1 MRIGN
6 RRDFFSGAG
15 LAAIA
20 AIMWQQIAPLSLI
33 QGTSLGAGG
42 LPKLSALALGLF
54 GLYFLFKGIFT
65 RGRKIGVIPVAGI
78 LTIAVAVATFV
89 LGLDRLGIAIAGTF
103 AAFLAG
109 FAAPD
114 RRLKELLIFSP
125 LLSAACILLFVY
137 LLGVPVPLWPSF

>member
-15 LAAIA
+15 LTAIA
-20 AIMWQQIAPLSLI
+20 AVMWQQIAPLSFI

-54 GLYFLFKGIFT
+54 GLYFLFKGICT
-65 RGRKIGVIPVAGI
+65 RGKEVGVIPVAGI
-78 LTIAVAVATFV
+78 LTITAAVAVFV
-89 LGLDRLGIAIAGTF
+89 LGLDRFGIATVGTL
-103 AAFLAG
+103 AAFLSG

-114 RRLKELLIFSP
+114 HRLKELLIFSP